1 MAWTPT
7 IGIFGTGT
15 GGSVDPV
22 EPPAPASESVAAGG
36 SLAAVT
42 FGAFTD
48 AGGRIS
54 SYSAT
59 KTNVV
64 GSGTISG
71 SGLGPYT
78 ISGTA
83 DGEVIAIELDALD
96 SGGDILATA
105 AYTGAIAAS
114 GGAAWSAVESTDY
127 TTDITDL
134 TITVG
139 GGDTTLYEADGT
151 TVKATVGAVQRLGT
165 AGVARITAADG
176 GGYIEQAGST
186 RAVTLYQ
193 RLDLS
198 ALSVDPSDTST
209 AILVSV
215 AVSGQTFGQNN
226 DAITVR
232 IGSGS
237 NPNDGGFFGYGIQQ
251 LRVSGTSYVRRGIQV
266 IGGTGSVGANQD
278 SQTSAR
284 AATVTTFVLLGGRIA
299 DVFSTAGSTPDS
311 GVPTVGGT
319 VIKSDQSTTDTI
331 ENGATIDQ
339 TTDLYV
345 HVEAFT
351 SGGSTSSAV
360 LESVTLSTLTL
371 P

>member
-1 MAWTPT
+1 M
-7 IGIFGTGT
+7 
-15 GGSVDPV
+15 
-22 EPPAPASESVAAGG
+22 
-36 SLAAVT
+36 
-42 FGAFTD
+42 
-48 AGGRIS
+48 
-54 SYSAT
+54 
-59 KTNVV
+59 
-64 GSGTISG
+64 
-71 SGLGPYT
+71 
-78 ISGTA
+78 
-83 DGEVIAIELDALD
+83 
-96 SGGDILATA
+96 
-105 AYTGAIAAS
+105 
-114 GGAAWSAVESTDY
+114 
-127 TTDITDL
+127 
-134 TITVG
+134 
-139 GGDTTLYEADGT
+139 
-151 TVKATVGAVQRLGT
+151 
-165 AGVARITAADG
+165 
-176 GGYIEQAGST
+176 
-186 RAVTLYQ
+186 
-193 RLDLS
+193 
-198 ALSVDPSDTST
+198 
-209 AILVSV
+209 
-215 AVSGQTFGQNN
+215 SGQVFGQNN

-237 NPNDGGFFGYGIQQ
+237 NPNDGGFFGYGVQQ

-284 AATVTTFVLLGGRIA
+284 AATVTTFVLLGGRVA
-299 DVFSTAGSTPDS
+299 DVFSTAGSTPDT